1 MTDSFIS
8 RRAFTNFGLGALAG
22 LAAST
27 PLQAQSSVTR
37 EAVWADMQTGREL
50 PILMR
55 WPAGQG
61 PCGMVIYS
69 HGLGG
74 NRAGGDVW
82 GQAWAEAG
90 LAVIHI
96 QHPGS
101 DSSLWRSTNPVKAL
115 KEAASVR
122 EFAARI
128 ADTRFVVGEVER
140 RQKQGQADFSR
151 VRLDAIGMAGH
162 SFGAQTTQA
171 LAGQRYPASQINLS
185 EPRFKAFAA
194 FSPNA
199 GLETGRNRLSPEAQF
214 GDIKRPFI
222 CLTGSLDGDPFGSFK
237 TPEPRVAVF
246 DGMAAGSKAL
256 LVLDR
261 ADHGTFAGISKPL
274 ATNGP
279 AAAVLRR
286 ESASLALEPQHHALM
301 AQITA
306 TWWAAHLLGDAR
318 ASASLLMPPK
328 LAAADVWRIK

>member
-1 MTDSFIS
+1 MTDAIS
-8 RRAFTNFGLGALAG
+8 RRSFTRLGLGAWAA
-22 LAAST
+22 LAASL
-27 PLQAQSSVTR
+27 PVQAQTPITR
-37 EAVWADMQTGREL
+37 EAVWADMQSDREL

-61 PCGMVIYS
+61 PCGLVIYS

-74 NRAGGDVW
+74 SRAGGDYW

-90 LAVIHI
+90 LAVIHV

-101 DSSLWRSTNPVKAL
+101 DVNLWRAANPAKAL
-115 KEAASVR
+115 KDAASAR
-122 EFAARI
+122 EFAARVS
-128 ADTRFVVGEVER
+128 DVRFVLGEVER
-140 RQKQGQADFSR
+140 RQKQGQSDFSR

-171 LAGQRYPASQINLS
+171 LAGQRFAASQINLS

-199 GLETGRNRLSPEAQF
+199 GPDAGRNRLSPDEQF
-214 GDIKRPFI
+214 GDIKRPFL

-256 LVLDR
+256 LLLDR

-274 ATNGP
+274 PGSGP
-279 AAAVLRR
+279 VAAVLRR
-286 ESASLALEPQHHALM
+286 EPASLALEPQHHALV

-306 TWWAAHLLGDAR
+306 TWWTAHLLGDAR
-318 ASASLLMPPK
+318 ASAALLMPPK

>member
-1 MTDSFIS
+1 MLRCRSPRLHNTLHTLSVSGNASNMTDFIS
-8 RRAFTNFGLGALAG
+8 RRAFTNFSLGTLGALAIS
-22 LAAST
+22 ASV
-27 PLQAQSSVTR
+27 QAQTPITR
-37 EAVWADMQTGREL
+37 EAVWADMQSDREI

-61 PCGMVIYS
+61 RCGMVIYS

-74 NRAGGDVW
+74 SRAGGDYW

-90 LAVIHI
+90 LAVIHV

-101 DSSLWRSTNPVKAL
+101 DVNLWRSANPTKAL
-115 KEAASVR
+115 KDAASAR
-122 EFAARI
+122 EFAARVSDI
-128 ADTRFVVGEVER
+128 RFVLGEVER
-140 RQKQGQADFSR
+140 RQKQGQADFAR
-151 VRLDAIGMAGH
+151 VRLDAVGMAGH

-171 LAGQRYPASQINLS
+171 LAGQRYAASQANLI

-199 GLETGRNRLSPEAQF
+199 GPERNRLSPEEQF

-286 ESASLALEPQHHALM
+286 
-301 AQITA
+301 
-306 TWWAAHLLGDAR
+306 
-318 ASASLLMPPK
+318 
-328 LAAADVWRIK
+328 